1 MVSYENTFAEIE
13 AAAPEMA
20 VLTVGATE
28 QHSTHLPIGTDFLMG
43 GVIARKVA
51 DALDAFLLP
60 VLPFGNS
67 QEHQDFFGTIWLQPT
82 TLRQVVIDICGS
94 LDHHGV
100 RKVLVIDAHGGNW
113 ILKPTVRE
121 INLNDPAMSVILMG
135 PGTITGKLQGAN
147 IELHC
152 TDTETARMMHVFPE
166 LVKGKAENFHAEVGR
181 EYLDYVGMRAVAP
194 TGVWGTPESATPE
207 LGEQS
212 IDDMTRII
220 VDYARDTFARIDEIK
235 ARKPPE

>member
-1 MVSYENTFAEIE
+1 VVGYENTFAEIE
-13 AAAPEMA
+13 DAAPEIA

-28 QHSTHLPIGTDFLMG
+28 QHSAHLPIGTDFLMG
-43 GVIARKVA
+43 GVIARRVA
-51 DALDAFLLP
+51 EALDAFLLP

-82 TLRQVVIDICGS
+82 TLRQVVIDICRS
-94 LDHHGV
+94 LKHHGI

-121 INLNDPAMSVILMG
+121 INLNDPAMTVILMG
-135 PGTITGKLQGAN
+135 PGTITGKLQGAK

-152 TDTETARMMHVFPE
+152 TNTETARMMHVFPE
-166 LVKGKAENFHAEVGR
+166 LVKGRPKDFHPEVGR

-207 LGEQS
+207 MGRRS
-212 IDDMTRII
+212 IDEMTRVI
-220 VDYARDTFARIDEIK
+220 VDYARDTFDRIASLK
-235 ARKPPE
+235 GRNGRK